1 MTKDKLEFCDCL
13 TTDERIGMQDA
24 ILFAQ
29 SKIIDDGEKLEQE
42 KLSNKISKEAYDYMK
57 NDNTRR
63 SKIFGELHI
72 KIENTPRCKV
82 SSHGNYYKD

>member
-13 TTDERIGMQDA
+13 TTDERIDIQDA

-29 SKIIDDGEKLEQE
+29 SHIINNEEKLEQE
-42 KLSNKISKEAYDYMK
+42 KLSNKISKEVYDYMK
-57 NDNTRR
+57 KDNIRR

-72 KIENTPRCKV
+72 KIENTPRCKQ
-82 SSHGNYYKD
+82 